1 VLAMAART
9 TLDIDAVDVDVEG
22 RPGGHRQHEPAGHGR
37 RRHGRSKA
45 RTHGL
50 RIGHR
55 VSLAGR
61 GPIGALSCPDARSGR
76 AVSSEIASENRFQLR
91 VPATAEHLPIV
102 RQAMRAFLE
111 ADGVTDE
118 RIEDV
123 LLAVTEACANVV
135 QHAYRD
141 DDGTGDVDLIAAI
154 GDGAVTVT
162 VVDSGLGFAPRVD
175 SPGLGLGLP
184 VMAAL
189 ATRLEISTR
198 DEGGTVVEMAFEP
211 KTL

>member
-1 VLAMAART
+1 
-9 TLDIDAVDVDVEG
+9 
-22 RPGGHRQHEPAGHGR
+22 
-37 RRHGRSKA
+37 
-45 RTHGL
+45 
-50 RIGHR
+50 
-55 VSLAGR
+55 
-61 GPIGALSCPDARSGR
+61 
-76 AVSSEIASENRFQLR
+76 VSSEIASENRFQLR

>member
-1 VLAMAART
+1 MSDQFAS
-9 TLDIDAVDVDVEG
+9 D
-22 RPGGHRQHEPAGHGR
+22 
-37 RRHGRSKA
+37 
-45 RTHGL
+45 
-50 RIGHR
+50 
-55 VSLAGR
+55 
-61 GPIGALSCPDARSGR
+61 
-76 AVSSEIASENRFQLR
+76 SSFELR

-102 RQAMRAFLE
+102 RQALRGFLE
-111 ADGVTDE
+111 ADGLQGE

-135 QHAYRD
+135 RHAYRHE
-141 DDGTGDVDLIAAI
+141 DGAGDVDLVAAV

-189 ATRLEISTR
+189 ATRLEISAR
-198 DEGGTVVEMAFEP
+198 DEGGTVVEMAFEA
-211 KTL
+211 T